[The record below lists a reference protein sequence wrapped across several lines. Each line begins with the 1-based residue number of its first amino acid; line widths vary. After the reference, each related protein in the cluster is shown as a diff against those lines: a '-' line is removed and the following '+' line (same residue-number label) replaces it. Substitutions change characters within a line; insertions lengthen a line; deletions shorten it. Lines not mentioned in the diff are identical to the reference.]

1 MKIFDR
7 DFIGL
12 TNEEVLKRQQNGQV
26 HYIEN
31 KTTKSYKEIILHNI
45 FSFFNLINIILFSC
59 LVFVGSYRN
68 TLFISV
74 IFFNTIT
81 GIYQEIKAKRILD
94 RLSILNLQ
102 KIEVL
107 RDDTFKNIKIEEIVK
122 DDLIILTSGMQIP
135 VDCILLEGHLE
146 ANESLITGES
156 DAILKVNGDK
166 LLSGSFITSGRGI
179 CKVINVGADSYVQK
193 ITLEAKQ
200 FSNKPSELSKAIDKI
215 LKIVSILIGPLAL
228 LLYLKEF
235 FIGHYTLSESVV
247 STVAAVLGMIPSGL
261 VLLTT
266 IALSLSVFRLAKKNI
281 LVQNLFCIETLAR
294 VDTICLDK
302 TGTLTE
308 GNLQVEDCICLD
320 NNFDLEL
327 LIRNMNYSL
336 NDINVTSLALNNK
349 YSKSN
354 ELKPYYVIPFSS
366 IRKYS
371 AVSFEDFGTIYIGA
385 SQFIFSNLDKNILQQ
400 INDYTKLGLRVLCI
414 AYSKEIINDI
424 YLADDLKCI
433 GLIILSDIIRKDAKK
448 TLDYFKRQD
457 VDIKIISGDDPIT
470 VSAIAKRC
478 QLANYHLYVDTSNL
492 NDEEL
497 ENAVLN
503 NTIFGRV
510 SPNQKKTI
518 ISILQNHGHTVAMTG
533 DGVNDVLALK
543 TADCSIAMVSGS
555 EAAKSAANIVLLDNQ
570 FKVMPDIVNEGRRV
584 INNITA
590 SASMYLIKTIF
601 SVLLAIG
608 MILFGH
614 GYPFKPI
621 QLTIISACCVG
632 IPTFLLTYEPNFKRV
647 SGNFLK
653 TVFKNAFP
661 FAFMIAVSST
671 IIVNGGRALGFDR
684 DMLSTICVL
693 ITSWCYYSGLKH
705 IYSPLSKYRIF
716 VIYSLQVVLYA
727 CLIIGNRFL
736 ELGNIN
742 YLGAILLMF
751 LVTFSKVFYRF
762 SFKLFDLIYNYIL
775 CKKKK

>member
-1 MKIFDR
+1 MKIFDQ

-12 TNEEVLKRQQNGQV
+12 TNEEVLKRKQAGLV

-45 FSFFNLINIILFSC
+45 FTFFNLINIILFSC

-102 KIEVL
+102 QIEVL
-107 RDDTFKNIKIEEIVK
+107 RDDNFKTIKIEEIVK

-146 ANESLITGES
+146 ANESLLTGES
-156 DAILKVNGDK
+156 DAILKNNGDK
-166 LLSGSFITSGRGI
+166 LLSGSFITSGRAI
-179 CKVINVGADSYVQK
+179 CKVINVGKDSYVQK

-200 FSNKPSELSKAIDKI
+200 YSNKVSELSKAIDKI

-228 LLYLKEF
+228 LLYIKEF

-266 IALSLSVFRLAKKNI
+266 IALSLSIFRLAKKNT

-308 GNLQVEDCICLD
+308 GNLQVENCICLD
-320 NNFDLEL
+320 DHFDLEMI
-327 LIRNMNYSL
+327 IRNMNYSL

-354 ELKPYYVIPFSS
+354 ELNPYFVVPFSS

-371 AVSFEDFGTIYIGA
+371 AASFEEFGTIYIGA
-385 SQFIFSNLDKNILQQ
+385 SQFIFSNLDKDLLQQ
-400 INDYTKLGLRVLCI
+400 INDYTKLGLRVLCV

-424 YLADDLKCI
+424 YLANDLKCI

-478 QLANYHLYVDTSNL
+478 QLANYHLYVDTSSL

-518 ISILQNHGHTVAMTG
+518 ISILQKHGHTVAMTG

-661 FAFMIAVSST
+661 FAFMIAVCST

-693 ITSWCYYSGLKH
+693 ITSWSYYSGLKH

-736 ELGNIN
+736 ELGNID
-742 YLGAILLMF
+742 YQGAILLMF
-751 LVTFSKVFYRF
+751 LVTFSKVFYRL
-762 SFKLFDLIYNYIL
+762 SFKLFDIIYNYIL
-775 CKKKK
+775 SKKKK

>member
-354 ELKPYYVIPFSS
+354 ELKPYYVVPFSS